1 MAHLIYDYSAN
12 LPAALLDMPGLM
24 HKLHRAAI
32 DSGVFPEAG
41 LRSRALRC
49 EEFLVAAGD
58 PQHGFVNL
66 SMRVGPGRPR
76 DQRLQLGRQ
85 LFELMV
91 DHLQPVMAQQGVA
104 ISFEMRE
111 LEAELRFNGGN
122 LREYLC

>member
-12 LPAALLDMPGLM
+12 IPPALLDMPELM
-24 HKLHRAAI
+24 RKLHRASI

-41 LRSRALRC
+41 LRSRALCC

-58 PQHGFVNL
+58 PGHGFVNL
-66 SMRVGPGRPR
+66 SMRVGPGRPQ
-76 DQRLQLGRQ
+76 DERLQLGRH
-85 LFELMV
+85 LFDLMV
-91 DHLQPVMAQQGVA
+91 EHLQPVMAQQGLA

-122 LREYLC
+122 IREHLC